1 MASDS
6 MYLGGSSNFNES
18 TGTYSNGY
26 IAPKSLLG
34 SAGSSVSGSLNVS
47 KVSATPNIPTYVPS
61 TSNSGIK
68 PATPDLIQFNDSD
81 IPIEFM
87 TDLMFENIGG
97 QEILSVSRNDLVNGQ
112 KVVYSPIKNLSQLS
126 LVNGPQTMFLMPE
139 STESQFKNFPIKLE
153 EKVPEVGSNAAENQV
168 LEIIYVDETTE
179 DLIVNVINMLP
190 SEQVELQVLNSG
202 NELGDILY

>member
-1 MASDS
+1 MTV
-6 MYLGGSSNFNES
+6 N
-18 TGTYSNGY
+18 
-26 IAPKSLLG
+26 
-34 SAGSSVSGSLNVS
+34 
-47 KVSATPNIPTYVPS
+47 ATPDIPAYTPS
-61 TSNSGIK
+61 TPNNSIK
-68 PATPDLIQFNDSD
+68 TATPDLIQFNDSD

-139 STESQFKNFPIKLE
+139 STEAQFKNFPIKLE
-153 EKVPEVGSNAAENQV
+153 EKIPEIGSNVSENEV
-168 LEIIYVDETTE
+168 LNIIYVDEITE

-190 SEQVELQVLNSG
+190 SEQVELQVLNGG

>member
-1 MASDS
+1 MTV
-6 MYLGGSSNFNES
+6 N
-18 TGTYSNGY
+18 
-26 IAPKSLLG
+26 
-34 SAGSSVSGSLNVS
+34 
-47 KVSATPNIPTYVPS
+47 ATPDIPTYTPAVA
-61 TSNSGIK
+61 SNAIK